1 MTGARTP
8 DAGVKSA
15 MFKAL
20 YEVVSKAGTNMG
32 DPSKISVLG
41 LIEED
46 SEEDD
51 GNMTDYV
58 QWRQTLI
65 ILVDIDEMVIASARL
80 LGALVKYLSPDEA
93 SRTLKYVYNF
103 NHPPLDIGG

>member
-15 MFKAL
+15 MLKAL

-32 DPSKISVLG
+32 DASKASILG

-46 SEEDD
+46 LEEDD
-51 GNMTDYV
+51 GNMIPPCTMT
-58 QWRQTLI
+58 QKTSNI
-65 ILVDIDEMVIASARL
+65 TNGL
-80 LGALVKYLSPDEA
+80 LWL
-93 SRTLKYVYNF
+93 
-103 NHPPLDIGG
+103 